1 MILTSD
7 VIDGADR
14 ISHYG
19 WYNVHAKLCKMECR
33 RYSMGKGSASLW
45 CLVVV
50 LAATELA
57 NSSEAAF
64 ASRRCRNAPVVVPAN
79 VVVARRP
86 GMAGPIVTTVP
97 LARRHCPT
105 LPSPTTNRLHQ
116 SSLLAAAKL
125 PSFKGPSQSDVQAIT
140 SAAAFVALDIA
151 FRRLFRAWSIA
162 FPSSLGACTVL
173 FVTLL
178 SLPQNAAQGIFGA
191 LQPGAALL
199 AKWLPVFFVPSLIA
213 LPLADSVGS
222 ALEMAKIALV
232 IVAGFSLTLLTTA
245 FSVTAVRRLKSNPS
259 KNDSPINVATTTAN
273 VVDIGSPPPPPVTT
287 VAKPP
292 FTDELFHFLCASTAI
307 SAAGTIFIATTAPP
321 GVSMVHNSPW
331 LGAFLLCTTLNS
343 FVFGARLP
351 TQFKTLVH
359 PLVTCTAL
367 TWTAMAALGVATR
380 TTFFTLLSHYTVRAT
395 AATARGT
402 TMGAGNILLFLLGP
416 AVVSLAVSM
425 YERRRLMRENL
436 AEVGTAIG
444 VSTAGGLVGTA
455 LAVRWL
461 NLASPFLRLS
471 LLSRNITSPL
481 AMAIAKILGA
491 DVSLAVSMVVVT
503 GLIGAN
509 FGASILDAARVT
521 DPVARG
527 LGIGAAAHGLGTA
540 AFANEKDAF
549 PFAAIAMALTATA
562 ATVAVSI
569 PLLRNCLIRLALGV

>member
-1 MILTSD
+1 
-7 VIDGADR
+7 
-14 ISHYG
+14 
-19 WYNVHAKLCKMECR
+19 
-33 RYSMGKGSASLW
+33 MGRGDSLW
-45 CLVVV
+45 CLVVALAVSV
-50 LAATELA
+50 LA
-57 NSSEAAF
+57 SSEAFVSQRA
-64 ASRRCRNAPVVVPAN
+64 APHPARLPPPIPALVGRSVGPRTVV
-79 VVVARRP
+79 
-86 GMAGPIVTTVP
+86 TVP
-97 LARRHCPT
+97 LVRRHYGRGHHP
-105 LPSPTTNRLHQ
+105 Q
-116 SSLLAAAKL
+116 SSLLAAL
-125 PSFKGPSQSDVQAIT
+125 PSFKGPSQSDVQAVT

-151 FRRLFRAWSIA
+151 FRRLFRAWSIT

-173 FVTLL
+173 FATML
-178 SLPQNAAQGIFGA
+178 SLPQDSAHRIFGA

-222 ALEMAKIALV
+222 ALEMGKIALV
-232 IVAGFSLTLLTTA
+232 IVAGFMVTLLTTA
-245 FSVTAVRRLKSNPS
+245 YSVTAVRRLKSNQVD
-259 KNDSPINVATTTAN
+259 NSPTIATTN
-273 VVDIGSPPPPPVTT
+273 VVDNGSPPPPVA
-287 VAKPP
+287 AKPP
-292 FTDELFHFLCASTAI
+292 FTDELFHLLCASTAI
-307 SAAGTIFIATTAPP
+307 SAARTVFIATQP
-321 GVSMVHNSPW
+321 GSSIVHSRW
-331 LGAFLLCTTLNS
+331 LVAFLLSTTLNS

-351 TQFKTLVH
+351 TKFKKLVH

-367 TWTAMAALGVATR
+367 TWSAMAALGVATR
-380 TTFFTLLSHYTVRAT
+380 TSFTTLLHHYTVRSTT
-395 AATARGT
+395 AARGG
-402 TMGAGNILLFLLGP
+402 MGAGNILLFLLGP

-461 NLASPFLRLS
+461 NLASPYLRLS

-509 FGASILDAARVT
+509 FGASILDAVRIK

-549 PFAAIAMALTATA
+549 PFAAIGMALTATA